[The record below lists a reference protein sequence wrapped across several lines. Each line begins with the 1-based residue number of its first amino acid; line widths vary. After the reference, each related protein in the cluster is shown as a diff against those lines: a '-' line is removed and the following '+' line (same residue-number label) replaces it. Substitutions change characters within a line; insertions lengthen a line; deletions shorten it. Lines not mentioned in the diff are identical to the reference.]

1 MNAPSKIDMLAAA
14 RLTREGRL
22 DEAMAVLRRALSN
35 APQAD
40 LAPERAAEPS
50 PRTDAAPNLPRFSIP
65 DALGGLLQRFGGKR
79 PAAAFDTAPT
89 LDLTPAAERAPVQ
102 QPGGSRFENR
112 CYSNA
117 AGSRA
122 YKLYV
127 PGGYSGAALPLV
139 VMLHGCTQS
148 PDDFAAGTRMNELA
162 EEQTFLVAYPAQ
174 PQSAN
179 VQNAG
184 TGSTRPTSSAT
195 AANLAD
201 RGDHAP
207 GRRRISRSS
216 WAASMSPASPP
227 AAPRRRSWARPIPTS
242 MRRSASIPAW
252 PAAPPATCRRPSP
265 R

>member
-117 AGSRA
+117 AGSRG

-139 VMLHGCTQS
+139 VMLHGCNQS
-148 PDDFAAGTRMNELA
+148 PDDFAAGTRMNDLA
-162 EEQTFLVAYPAQ
+162 EELTFLVAYPAQ

-179 VQNAG
+179 AG
-184 TGSTRPTSSAT
+184 KCWNWFKAGDQQR
-195 AANLAD
+195 D
-201 RGDHAP
+201 RGEPSLIAGITRQVMDEFPVEQGRVYIAGLSAEAP
-207 GRRRISRSS
+207 
-216 WAASMSPASPP
+216 P
-227 AAPRRRSWARPIPTS
+227 RRSWARPIPTS
-242 MRRSASIPAW
+242 MRRSGFIPAS
-252 PAAPPATCRRPSP
+252 PAAPLATCLRPSP